1 MSGDY
6 NKPLPVPSP
15 VTEKFWRAA
24 RRHELVLQR
33 CGACE
38 RYICYPRAL
47 CPHCLSDDLQW
58 TAVSGRG
65 SVYSFTVARRPT
77 ASVFAD
83 SVPYVIAVVELEE
96 GPRMTTNIVG
106 CAPED
111 VRIGMAVEAAFE
123 DVTDEVTLVKFRP
136 STGPPRIRGT

>member
-1 MSGDY
+1 MSSDY

-15 VTEKFWRAA
+15 VTEEFWRAA

-33 CGACE
+33 CQACE
-38 RYICYPRAL
+38 RYIYYPRAL
-47 CPHCLSDDLQW
+47 CPYCLSDDLCW
-58 TAVSGRG
+58 TRVSGRG
-65 SVYSFTVARRPT
+65 TVYSFTVARRPT
-77 ASVFAD
+77 ASIFAD
-83 SVPYVIAVVELEE
+83 WVPYVIAVVELEE

-123 DVTDEVTLVKFRP
+123 DVTEEITLVKFRP
-136 STGPPRIRGT
+136 ADGSR